1 MFQSI
6 IMLSKVYGG
15 NMEVLKPIIIEILIR
30 VKISK
35 LGSKGIDK
43 SNRIYLEFPY
53 FYPQSISI
61 MI

>member
-43 SNRIYLEFPY
+43 SNRICR
-53 FYPQSISI
+53 
-61 MI
+61 